1 MDDAERICSTQFEI
15 PDEVLRLLRRAAD
28 LGLELACD
36 IGGTWDE
43 DARARVLNAARMV
56 DVFYLGTP
64 SAFRVVELADNALRW
79 TEPRSDRPTT
89 LDALGE
95 HFVALGETRELI
107 KVRDR
112 ALRASGLPLDAGC
125 QQ

>member
-1 MDDAERICSTQFEI
+1 MDNTDRTCSTPFEI
-15 PDEVLRLLRRAAD
+15 PEDVLRLLRRAAD

-36 IGGTWDE
+36 TGGDWNDDT
-43 DARARVLNAARMV
+43 RARVLHAARTV

-79 TEPRSDRPTT
+79 IEPPTDRPTT

-95 HFVALGETRELI
+95 HFVALGERRELI
-107 KVRDR
+107 NVRDR
-112 ALRASGLPLDAGC
+112 ALCASGLPLDAEC
-125 QQ
+125 RR

>member
-1 MDDAERICSTQFEI
+1 MDKKDRTCCGGFEI

-28 LGLELACD
+28 HGLELACD
-36 IGGTWDE
+36 FGEWDE
-43 DARARVLNAARMV
+43 DVRARVLHAARMV

-79 TEPRSDRPTT
+79 REPPDERATT
-89 LDALGE
+89 LEALGE
-95 HFVALGETRELI
+95 HFVALGEVRELI

-112 ALRASGLPLDAGC
+112 ALRASGLPLDAREER
-125 QQ
+125 